1 MTEAVIKGNDYAHG
15 GHIRADTILYKSN
28 IRPRDNLFEE
38 FYGISVRRADELNA
52 LESNVI
58 NVLNAR
64 CIFYIAYRY
73 TTEKMDVLW
82 KTVIRLSDGPD
93 SLLEARDRACAE
105 FMEEYRHRGREK
117 MGSAKLHKPLLDS
130 LRFVEGKVLNERL
143 R

>member
-105 FMEEYRHRGREK
+105 FMEEYRHRGK
-117 MGSAKLHKPLLDS
+117 GKKWGAQSCTS
-130 LRFVEGKVLNERL
+130 RF
-143 R
+143 